1 MLGLIP
7 SNTTIT
13 TQHAANGVLTA
24 VCVDAD
30 TERVMQRQRLIAMI
44 GSPLVIYAGVTMKA
58 PLWVRLTVSAMGAAC
73 FMTHLSAYRTV
84 NPHMKPKKPLK
95 EAPSE

>member
-13 TQHAANGVLTA
+13 TEHAKNGVLTA

-30 TERVMQRQRLIAMI
+30 TERIMQRQRLIAMV
-44 GSPLVIYAGVTMKA
+44 GSPLVVYAGATMKA
-58 PLWVRLTVSAMGAAC
+58 PLWVRLTVVAMGTAC
-73 FMTHLSAYRTV
+73 FMTHFSAYRTV
-84 NPHMKPKKPLK
+84 YPHMKSKTLTK
-95 EAPSE
+95 ENDNE